1 MSGTRG
7 FAVAVGL
14 AIAVAGAAGAFL
26 ISWLMVP
33 TASPVTVPAQGVVV
47 PSMSENPLE
56 VPSVAVVAGLTGVV
70 ATVVLLLLTRRNDST
85 SGTDHVAGPAPVTAL
100 QQPPDPR
107 LAERETA
114 VRELAELVGRLPPE
128 FAWQAANVLRSA
140 GVHQIPSDGA
150 PFDPAVHFVVETQ
163 STPDPAMHDVVARTV
178 KAGWA
183 DRDRVVVPA
192 RVVVY
197 VAASQHEV
205 LP

>member
-7 FAVAVGL
+7 
-14 AIAVAGAAGAFL
+14 IAVAAGVVVALLGGSATFL
-26 ISWLMVP
+26 ISWLLEP
-33 TASPVTVPAQGVVV
+33 TAQPATSTEPGVASV
-47 PSMSENPLE
+47 SESGWE
-56 VPSVAVVAGLTGVV
+56 VPLVTV
-70 ATVVLLLLTRRNDST
+70 ATVLTGAIATAVVLWLSARDDTT
-85 SGTDHVAGPAPVTAL
+85 IGTAPTAGPPPVTAPP
-100 QQPPDPR
+100 QPPDPR

-140 GVHQIPSDGA
+140 GVHQILADGSR
-150 PFDPAVHFVVETQ
+150 FDPAVHFVVETE
-163 STPDPAMHDVVARTV
+163 STPDPALHDVVARTI
-178 KAGWA
+178 KPGWA
-183 DRDRVVVPA
+183 DRERVVVPA

>member
-1 MSGTRG
+1 MSGARG
-7 FAVAVGL
+7 FALAAGVGVAVLG
-14 AIAVAGAAGAFL
+14 GAGAFL
-26 ISWLMVP
+26 ISRLMVHAIP
-33 TASPVTVPAQGVVV
+33 PGTVLEAGAVV
-47 PSMSENPLE
+47 PSVSESLWG
-56 VPSVAVVAGLTGVV
+56 AVVTLLAGVLASGVV
-70 ATVVLLLLTRRNDST
+70 LLLTRRNDST

>member
-7 FAVAVGL
+7 IAL
-14 AIAVAGAAGAFL
+14 AAGVVIAGVGAAVAFL
-26 ISWLMVP
+26 ISRQMVP
-33 TASPVTVPAQGVVV
+33 TALPVTVAPGVVV
-47 PSMSENPLE
+47 PSVIESPWE
-56 VPSVAVVAGLTGVV
+56 VPLVAVVAGLTGVV
-70 ATVVLLLLTRRNDST
+70 AAVVVLLLTRRDDST
-85 SGTDHVAGPAPVTAL
+85 SGTDHVAGPPPVTAPS
-100 QQPPDPR
+100 QPDPR

-150 PFDPAVHFVVETQ
+150 PFDPAVHFVVETR
-163 STPDPAMHDVVARTV
+163 STPDPALHDVVARTV
-178 KAGWA
+178 KPGWA

>member
-1 MSGTRG
+1 VSGTRG
-7 FAVAVGL
+7 LALAAGVGFAVL
-14 AIAVAGAAGAFL
+14 GAAGAFL

-33 TASPVTVPAQGVVV
+33 TASPVTVPAPAVVV
-47 PSMSENPLE
+47 PSVSENPLE
-56 VPSVAVVAGLTGVV
+56 APFVAVVAGLTGVV
-70 ATVVLLLLTRRNDST
+70 AAVVVLLLTRRDDAT
-85 SGTDHVAGPAPVTAL
+85 SGADRVAGPPPVAAL
-100 QQPPDPR
+100 PQPDPR

-140 GVHQIPSDGA
+140 GVHQILADGA
-150 PFDPAVHFVVETQ
+150 PFDPAVHFVVETE
-163 STPDPAMHDVVARTV
+163 STPDPGLHDIVARTV
-178 KAGWA
+178 KPGWA
-183 DRDRVVVPA
+183 DRERVVVPA

>member
-1 MSGTRG
+1 MSGARG
-7 FAVAVGL
+7 FALAAGVGVAVLG
-14 AIAVAGAAGAFL
+14 GAGAFL
-26 ISWLMVP
+26 ISRLMVHAIP
-33 TASPVTVPAQGVVV
+33 PGTVLEAGAVV
-47 PSMSENPLE
+47 PSVSESLW
-56 VPSVAVVAGLTGVV
+56 VAVVALLAGVLASGVV
-70 ATVVLLLLTRRNDST
+70 LLLTRRNDST

-163 STPDPAMHDVVARTV
+163 STPDPALHDVVARTV